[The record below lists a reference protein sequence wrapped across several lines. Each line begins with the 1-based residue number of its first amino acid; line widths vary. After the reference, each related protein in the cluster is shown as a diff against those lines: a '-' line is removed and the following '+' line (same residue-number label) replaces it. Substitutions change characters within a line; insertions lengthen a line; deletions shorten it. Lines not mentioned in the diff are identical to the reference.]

1 MSETILKVG
10 KKGEI
15 YTSKEIREK
24 VGIRP
29 GGYVRAVIREGKLII
44 EGLPT
49 IEDLLNEAVIELSPE
64 EAEEVSEEV
73 QKEEGAYG

>member
-1 MSETILKVG
+1 MSEIILKVG

-15 YTSKEIREK
+15 YTSKEMREK

-29 GGYVRAVIREGKLII
+29 GGYVRAMIKDSKLII
-44 EGLPT
+44 ESLPT

-64 EAEEVSEEV
+64 EAEEMSEEV
-73 QKEEGAYG
+73 QKEEDAYG

>member
-1 MSETILKVG
+1 MSETVLKVG

-15 YTSKEIREK
+15 YTSKEIREE

-29 GGYVRAVIREGKLII
+29 GGYVKAVVKDGKLII

-49 IEDLLNEAVIELSPE
+49 IEDLLDEAVIELNPE
-64 EAEEVSEEV
+64 EVEELSEEV
-73 QKEEGAYG
+73 QREEGAYG